1 MLYGFFYEQNMNKKY
16 LSDFERFIN
25 TYDNFIKRLLNK
37 GDHNRAKKIQ
47 QIRDKYF
54 FDYNEM
60 RLE

>member
-1 MLYGFFYEQNMNKKY
+1 MNKKY

-37 GDHNRAKKIQ
+37 GENNRAKKIQ